1 MTVTKKGTISTKTAT
16 KETKETKETKD
27 IAKEE
32 SQMTV
37 TKKGATGTKAQV
49 TKATKVEAVKT
60 EPAKVEAKAQVTKI
74 EAKVQVT
81 KKVSNTQR
89 CANMI
94 LDAAK
99 AATATRKEVEA
110 TMVSLFPGLSKV
122 SIKTLLSDLQNAKY
136 AKRYS
141 KVTIAFEDT
150 TGKIKL
156 GTPIAS

>member
-1 MTVTKKGTISTKTAT
+1 MTAPKGTKTPAASKTQAQATAIKKVVELKKEENNMTSKAQEATQKTSKEATKKVAAPKETLAQATTPTKT
-16 KETKETKETKD
+16 E
-27 IAKEE
+27 
-32 SQMTV
+32 
-37 TKKGATGTKAQV
+37 
-49 TKATKVEAVKT
+49 KVEA
-60 EPAKVEAKAQVTKI
+60 I
-74 EAKVQVT
+74 

-89 CANMI
+89 CATMI
-94 LDAAK
+94 LEAAH

-110 TMVSLFPGLSKV
+110 TMIHLFPELSKV

-141 KVTIAFEDT
+141 KATIAFEDT

>member
-16 KETKETKETKD
+16 KETKETKDT
-27 IAKEE
+27 AKEE

-37 TKKGATGTKAQV
+37 TK
-49 TKATKVEAVKT
+49 KATKVEAVKT
-60 EPAKVEAKAQVTKI
+60 EPAKVEAKAQATKI
-74 EAKVQVT
+74 EAKIRVT
-81 KKVSNTQR
+81 KVEAKAEKVEAIKKVSNTQR

-136 AKRYS
+136 AKRYA

>member
-1 MTVTKKGTISTKTAT
+1 MTVTKKGTISTKTA
-16 KETKETKETKD
+16 TKETKETKD

-60 EPAKVEAKAQVTKI
+60 EPAKIEAKAEKV
-74 EAKVQVT
+74 EAI

-136 AKRYS
+136 AKRYA

>member
-1 MTVTKKGTISTKTAT
+1 
-16 KETKETKETKD
+16 
-27 IAKEE
+27 
-32 SQMTV
+32 MTV

-49 TKATKVEAVKT
+49 TKVEAKAEKVT
-60 EPAKVEAKAQVTKI
+60 KVEAKAQATKV
-74 EAKVQVT
+74 EAKAEKVEAI
-81 KKVSNTQR
+81 KKVSNTQH